1 MLAPG
6 QGGGEENQVTIAA
19 RRQAM
24 VGALTAAV
32 ALAVGGC
39 GARAGGP
46 AGAPAADLTPADQR
60 LVSAVTAL
68 CDARRQAATTVPT
81 ARTTFYDRA
90 HDAMHEL
97 ARRTETADRPAAS
110 QLLEA
115 KNAVEQDFLHPRT
128 WARLGG
134 DLAGLD
140 QAARAAL
147 GAIGVAAPAACPG

>member
-1 MLAPG
+1 M
-6 QGGGEENQVTIAA
+6 AA

-24 VGALTAAV
+24 VGALTAAI
-32 ALAVGGC
+32 ALTAGGC
-39 GARAGGP
+39 GARPGDAGGGP
-46 AGAPAADLTPADQR
+46 AASLTPADQR
-60 LVSAVTAL
+60 LVSAVAAL
-68 CDARRQAATTVPT
+68 CDARRQASTTVPT
-81 ARTTFYDRA
+81 ARTTFYDRS

-115 KNAVEQDFLHPRT
+115 KNAVEQDFLYPRT
-128 WARLGG
+128 WARVGG
-134 DLAGLD
+134 DLATLD

>member
-1 MLAPG
+1 M
-6 QGGGEENQVTIAA
+6 TIAA

-24 VGALTAAV
+24 VGALTAAI
-32 ALAVGGC
+32 ALAAGGC
-39 GARAGGP
+39 GGRAGGS
-46 AGAPAADLTPADQR
+46 AGVPAASLAPGDQR
-60 LVSAVTAL
+60 LVTAVAAL

-81 ARTTFYDRA
+81 ARTTFYDRS

-97 ARRTETADRPAAS
+97 ARRTEPADRPAAS

-115 KNAVEQDFLHPRT
+115 KNAVELDFLYPRT

-134 DLAGLD
+134 DLATLD